1 MRVLMRPIGRRAPPC
16 SLRELPP
23 SGEKTL
29 FDTKMASRGS
39 EYSEPLSY
47 VVLTL
52 KNAYAGH
59 EKEKGPLRC
68 AFGAF
73 SERDCFE
80 GVRPRPR
87 LDRSSGGGSPQ
98 PPIPVDEGRSL
109 VDAWLGLG

>member
-23 SGEKTL
+23 SGEKAH
-29 FDTKMASRGS
+29 FDTEMTSRGS

-47 VVLTL
+47 VILTL
-52 KNAYAGH
+52 KTLTRAMREKKAPYAD
-59 EKEKGPLRC
+59 

-73 SERDCFE
+73 SEMDCFE

-87 LDRSSGGGSPQ
+87 QDRSSGGFRPQ

>member
-1 MRVLMRPIGRRAPPC
+1 MRVLMHAIACRAPPC

-23 SGEKTL
+23 SGEKAH
-29 FDTKMASRGS
+29 FDTEMASRGS

-47 VVLTL
+47 VILTL

-59 EKEKGPLRC
+59 ERKKAPYAD

-73 SERDCFE
+73 SEMACFE

-87 LDRSSGGGSPQ
+87 QDRSSGGFRPQ
-98 PPIPVDEGRSL
+98 PPVRLDTPQGR
-109 VDAWLGLG
+109 A

>member
-23 SGEKTL
+23 SGEKAL
-29 FDTKMASRGS
+29 FDTEMASRGS

-73 SERDCFE
+73 SERDCLPPRSFA
-80 GVRPRPR
+80 VARPFR
-87 LDRSSGGGSPQ
+87 LYLTFKNLIQ
-98 PPIPVDEGRSL
+98 L
-109 VDAWLGLG
+109 LNF